1 MNGGLVVMHV
11 DGLSADEL
19 RKAVDAGRMPAVAG
33 LLADEDYEILPYHCG
48 IPSTTPFAQAGILYG
63 DNSEIPGFRW
73 WDRKAGT
80 VIGFGAKGTFK
91 QVAHRYFRGL
101 RPLCEGG
108 ACIAACYPAGA
119 AETFG
124 LTYRDSTFGSG
135 DQSAGDVVR
144 PWLRN
149 PLHLTDM
156 LGHGAQA
163 IARTAAADLEARA
176 SGKRPARAYV
186 ISEMLEEVFL
196 HHLTRYA
203 TRRAMDA
210 GYPSIY
216 AAFYAYDETGHAF
229 GPDDRYTH
237 SMLKHVDHS
246 VGSVAGRRRSND
258 SGRQYE
264 LVILSDHGQIQT
276 TPLRDLAGAPLGE
289 LIASWLP
296 GCRVEDKSGAWGPKD
311 DPKTHVLLAHSGGL
325 SHLYFTAFPERLGF
339 GELRRRVPHLPGLLA
354 RVNGVAL
361 LLGREDDQNVL
372 VSSEGEVRFGR
383 EAGDAAAALAVFGDA
398 GLLARQLDRL
408 NSFRNSGDL
417 IMIGRWD
424 GRRQANFEEQAGGH
438 GSIGGNQTRP
448 FLMVP
453 RSWGLDTSQIEGAHQ
468 VHPLLMTIR
477 ERLTGA

>member
-11 DGLSADEL
+11 DGLSSAALAE
-19 RKAVDAGRMPAVAG
+19 AVAGGRMPAVKR
-33 LLADEDYEILPYHCG
+33 LLEEEDYEILPYHCG
-48 IPSTTPFAQAGILYG
+48 VPSTTPFAQAGILYG

-73 WDRKAGT
+73 WDRKAGA

-124 LTYRDSTFGSG
+124 LTYRDSSHGSG
-135 DQSAGDVVR
+135 DRTAADTVL

-149 PLHLTDM
+149 PLHLADM

-163 IARTAAADLEARA
+163 VGRTLVADLEARA
-176 SGKRPARAYV
+176 RGQLPARSYV

-203 TRRAMDA
+203 ARRAMDS

-229 GPDDRYTH
+229 GPEDGYTRA
-237 SMLKHVDHS
+237 MLRHVDHS
-246 VGSVAGRRRSND
+246 VASLADRRENND
-258 SGRQYE
+258 SGRRYE
-264 LVILSDHGQIQT
+264 LVVLSDHGQIET
-276 TPLRDLAGAPLGE
+276 TPIRALAGAPLGE
-289 LIASWLP
+289 LISRSLP

-325 SHLYFTAFPERLGF
+325 SHLYFTAFPDRLGYR
-339 GELRRRVPHLPGLLA
+339 ELAARFPHLPGMLA
-354 RVNGVAL
+354 GTPGVGL
-361 LLGREDDQNVL
+361 LLGREGEQNVL
-372 VSSEGEVRFGR
+372 LSAAGELTFGR
-383 EAGDAAAALAVFGDA
+383 AAGAAAGVLGRY
-398 GLLARQLDRL
+398 GEPELLARQLDRL
-408 NSFRNSGDL
+408 NSFQNSGDL
-417 IMIGRWD
+417 LLIGAWD
-424 GRRQANFEEQAGGH
+424 GRRQANFEDQAGGH
-438 GSIGGNQTRP
+438 GSIGGAQADP
-448 FLMVP
+448 FLLVR
-453 RSWGLDTSQIEGAHQ
+453 RSWKLDTSAIEGAHA
-468 VHPLLMTIR
+468 VHPLLMSIR
-477 ERLTGA
+477 RSVTGS